1 MDRDQRSK
9 RYFSFWIKFIFSIGG
24 FCIFYFFLVRPIQSI
39 IVAEVVV
46 PALQSFSSDNSDF
59 LIQAKQDDYLIESHS
74 DMFINLKINP
84 PFNGYFWLAITF
96 IWIFGNKTMMKI
108 VFYYNLALFIIHP
121 ILGLTLLN
129 GNTWIAPIISAHEIV
144 YKALFLSL
152 GVLAIKEGVQRPVNS
167 EIRVR

>member
-1 MDRDQRSK
+1 MDNHQRRK
-9 RYFSFWIKFIFSIGG
+9 RHSHFWIKFSLSLGC
-24 FCIFYFFLVRPIQSI
+24 FCLFYFFLIRPIQTI
-39 IVAEVVV
+39 IVAEIVV
-46 PALQSFSSDNSDF
+46 PTLQSFLSDNSDF

-84 PFNGYFWLAITF
+84 PFNGYFWLAVTF
-96 IWIFGNKTMMKI
+96 IWTFGNKTMMKFVI
-108 VFYYNLALFIIHP
+108 YYNLALFIIHP
-121 ILGLTLLN
+121 ILALTLLN
-129 GNTWIAPIISAHEIV
+129 GNIWIAPIISAHEIV

>member
-1 MDRDQRSK
+1 MDNHQRRK
-9 RYFSFWIKFIFSIGG
+9 RHSHFWIKFSLSLGC
-24 FCIFYFFLVRPIQSI
+24 FCLFYFFLIRPIQTI
-39 IVAEVVV
+39 IVAEVLV

-59 LIQAKQDDYLIESHS
+59 LIQSKQDDYLIESHS
-74 DMFINLKINP
+74 NKFIDLKINP
-84 PFNGYFWLAITF
+84 PFNGYFWLAVTF
-96 IWIFGNKTMMKI
+96 IWTFGNKTMMKV

-121 ILGLTLLN
+121 ILALTLLN

>member
-24 FCIFYFFLVRPIQSI
+24 FCLFYFFLVRPIQSI

-59 LIQAKQDDYLIESHS
+59 LIQAKQDDYLIESYS
-74 DMFINLKINP
+74 NKFIDLKINP
-84 PFNGYFWLAITF
+84 PFNGYFWLAVTF
-96 IWIFGNKTMMKI
+96 IWTFGNKTMMKVVI
-108 VFYYNLALFIIHP
+108 YYNLALIIIIPIFIFII
-121 ILGLTLLN
+121 LS
-129 GNTWIAPIISAHEIV
+129 GNTWVAPLISVNEIV

-152 GVLAIKEGVQRPVNS
+152 SVLVIKEGIERPGNP
-167 EIRVR
+167 ETMVR

>member
-1 MDRDQRSK
+1 MDNHQRRK
-9 RYFSFWIKFIFSIGG
+9 RHSHFWIKFSLSLGC
-24 FCIFYFFLVRPIQSI
+24 FCLFYFFLIRPIQTI
-39 IVAEVVV
+39 IVAEVLV

-59 LIQAKQDDYLIESHS
+59 LIQSKQDDYLIESHS
-74 DMFINLKINP
+74 NKFIDLKINP
-84 PFNGYFWLAITF
+84 PFNGYFWLAVTF
-96 IWIFGNKTMMKI
+96 IWTFGNKTMMKV

-121 ILGLTLLN
+121 ILALTLLN

-152 GVLAIKEGVQRPVNS
+152 GVLAIKEGVQRPVNA

>member
-24 FCIFYFFLVRPIQSI
+24 FCLFYFFLIRPIQTI
-39 IVAEVVV
+39 IVAEVLV

-59 LIQAKQDDYLIESHS
+59 LIQSKQDDYLIESHS
-74 DMFINLKINP
+74 NKFIDLKINP
-84 PFNGYFWLAITF
+84 PFNGYFWLAVTF
-96 IWIFGNKTMMKI
+96 IWTFGNKTMMKVVI
-108 VFYYNLALFIIHP
+108 YYNLALIIIIPIFIFII
-121 ILGLTLLN
+121 LS
-129 GNTWIAPIISAHEIV
+129 GNTWVAPLINANEIV

-152 GVLAIKEGVQRPVNS
+152 GVLAIKEGVQRPVNA